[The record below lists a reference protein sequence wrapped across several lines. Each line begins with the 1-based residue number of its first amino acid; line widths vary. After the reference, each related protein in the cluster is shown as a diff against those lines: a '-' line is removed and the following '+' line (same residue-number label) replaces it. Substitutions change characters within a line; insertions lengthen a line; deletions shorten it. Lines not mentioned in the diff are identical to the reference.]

1 MNIQISSNSNE
12 VLGFLR
18 KLDDVP
24 DAAQLTAVLGHN
36 SDRYSFYYYISIEKV
51 TLPHIFRTGITFNF
65 WRKDV
70 ML

>member
-18 KLDDVP
+18 KLNDMP
-24 DAAQLTAVLGHN
+24 DTAQLTAALGHN
-36 SDRYSFYYYISIEKV
+36 PDRYSFYYYISIEKV
-51 TLPHIFRTGITFNF
+51 TLSHIFRTGITFNF
-65 WRKDV
+65 WRKVV